1 MSLIQII
8 TCLVLLTGLVSS
20 VDLNWLNE
28 EISGLE
34 NVFKEMTENEQKL
47 KGIWTGHD
55 NSDVSVSI
63 ESKQDLY
70 QVHSKFTLFLT
81 QINELVTRSNELTK
95 SNLYHKYTDF
105 KYKNEYK
112 EQVRDIF
119 QRLWFAIDLLKNR
132 VKFLDQNPD
141 SKGFYEQDLA
151 DASQLSSL
159 LERTKNRFLRHV
171 ETIYYLK
178 DAYEAVDGDLDYI
191 SDLYDVVIENKD
203 YINLIKTAV
212 YQAKRLE
219 EKYLD
224 SSDKKKS
231 TPKSDIE
238 WLYEIDPEI
247 DKELQ
252 TLFGKNIEFI
262 QDIFAWKSLNKYY
275 RKLFEFLTNIRNEMR
290 LLDPDH
296 PQTLFPFTGEMHMKK
311 IVIKTYY
318 YEVVTKNEV
327 GFKQQSKRCHQRL
340 TAIMQWIQE
349 KVSFLEANSV
359 LRFNYKKGIDEM
371 GRLLSDVSD
380 SRGKLEDYLKTVYEI
395 VAKSRVKS
403 NNKKDPKE
411 LFRNALENSEL
422 FSHYE
427 SIVNRLSKLIWTY

>member
-1 MSLIQII
+1 MSVRTMSLIQTI

-28 EISGLE
+28 NISGLE

-55 NSDVSVSI
+55 NSDVSVS
-63 ESKQDLY
+63 KQDLY

-95 SNLYHKYTDF
+95 LNLYHKYTDP
-105 KYKNEYK
+105 KYQNEYK
-112 EQVRDIF
+112 ERVRDIF
-119 QRLWFAIDLLKNR
+119 QRLSFAIDLLKNR

-238 WLYEIDPEI
+238 WLYEIDSEI

-252 TLFGKNIEFI
+252 TLLGKNIEFI
-262 QDIFAWKSLNKYY
+262 QDIFARISLNKYY

-311 IVIKTYY
+311 IVIKTSYY

-349 KVSFLEANSV
+349 KVSFLRANSV
-359 LRFNYKKGIDEM
+359 LRFNYKQGIDEM
-371 GRLLSDVSD
+371 GWLLSYLSD
-380 SRGKLEDYLKTVYEI
+380 SREMLEDYLKTVYEI
-395 VAKSRVKS
+395 VAKSGVKS
-403 NNKKDPKE
+403 IKKKDPNE
-411 LFRNALENSEL
+411 LFRNAWENSNL
-422 FSHYE
+422 
-427 SIVNRLSKLIWTY
+427 